1 MAPHPETLRTEL
13 LALFNQDL
21 NLAVEHAETDLLE
34 QGILDSLTFV
44 ELLFRLEQRYG
55 VRADLETLD
64 TEKFRTVARIAAFLE
79 EEIRAGRA
87 RTAS

>member
-64 TEKFRTVARIAAFLE
+64 TEKFRSVARIAAFLE